1 MTAEYRFYTNYRSEG
16 QMHSDVIKGLVQ
28 LENKFGNSCLR
39 DGYLSD
45 DSCNMLYVSRSV
57 DDENWE
63 ICGKLEYTFYEQTEM
78 NVTMHVVEIH
88 WLCADRCGQVLFNR
102 FKSLIHGYPRK
113 IILTCSLNESEQQ
126 PTVMCRLNFWMRNNF
141 RVVQTTY
148 ATNAD
153 ETMNVKLGMQLVLK

>member
-1 MTAEYRFYTNYRSEG
+1 MTAVYNFYTNNRSDE

-28 LENKFGNSCLR
+28 LENKFGNSCQS
-39 DGYLSD
+39 DGYLID

-63 ICGKLEYTFYEQTEM
+63 ICGKLEYTFYDQTEM
-78 NVTMHVVEIH
+78 NVTTKVVEIH

-102 FKSLIHGYPRK
+102 FKSLVHGYPRK
-113 IILTCSLNESEQQ
+113 IIITCSLNESEQQ
-126 PTVMCRLNFWMRNNF
+126 QTVMCRLNFWAKNNF

-148 ATNAD
+148 TTNAD